1 MKNSNKM
8 IIFKL
13 ISVGFKKKKK
23 LESGC
28 SKFYF
33 KGVKKILSSYIILF
47 WGVCNMVDAV
57 CTLEL

>member
-13 ISVGFKKKKK
+13 ILKKN
-23 LESGC
+23 LESRC

-47 WGVCNMVDAV
+47 WGVCNMADAV

>member
-13 ISVGFKKKKK
+13 ILVGFKKKN
-23 LESGC
+23 LESRC

-47 WGVCNMVDAV
+47 WGVCNMADAV